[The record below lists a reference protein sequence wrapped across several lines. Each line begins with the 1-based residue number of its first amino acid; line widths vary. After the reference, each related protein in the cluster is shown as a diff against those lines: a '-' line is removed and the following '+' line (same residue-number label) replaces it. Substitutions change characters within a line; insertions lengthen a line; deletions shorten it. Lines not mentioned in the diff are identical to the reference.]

1 ENADRSNSHEAARR
15 SRYELGMFNLHAD
28 RIDEARDIFESEAR
42 QSEEDTTSKWYRPLP
57 LIGLGLINYQLGHW
71 DTAESRLEDALR
83 YGEEVSTRWES
94 AYVRSHLSDMAVK
107 RGDVTQALSQLE
119 LIEHRP
125 DDTAHHSLDAVLWAR
140 ATVATALNRSD
151 EAL

>member
-1 ENADRSNSHEAARR
+1 
-15 SRYELGMFNLHAD
+15 
-28 RIDEARDIFESEAR
+28 
-42 QSEEDTTSKWYRPLP
+42 
-57 LIGLGLINYQLGHW
+57 
-71 DTAESRLEDALR
+71 
-83 YGEEVSTRWES
+83 

-107 RGDVTQALSQLE
+107 RGDVTQALAQLE

-151 EAL
+151 EALELLTEAASLVRQYGVVTRYRWLVPQVLRTARQSNRESDFAWLVDEL